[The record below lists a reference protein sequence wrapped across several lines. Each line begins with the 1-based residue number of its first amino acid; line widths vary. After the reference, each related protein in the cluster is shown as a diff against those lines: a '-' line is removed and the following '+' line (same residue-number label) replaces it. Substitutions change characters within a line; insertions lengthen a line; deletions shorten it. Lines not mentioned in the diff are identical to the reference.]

1 MSEPGMHDVP
11 PSTVDGRRT
20 TGVGGGALG
29 SAPPSANQVAALTGP
44 TETESPNHPG
54 TDATGL
60 QHAGAASLA
69 EKRSRS
75 NAELSPT
82 GGQAPRPPPAF
93 RSAVAAD
100 DSLIALPATAAQ
112 HMAAISTRPGQNANR
127 QQAVRNGEQLD
138 QRLIAGADA
147 MIAES
152 FTEEDAM
159 IAGADAIIA
168 AHTLAAPASA
178 PVLQPAPAPAPAPA
192 RTAATAAAPAATAAA
207 APAVAAPPAPAPAVD
222 PAAFNSLLVGMQA
235 LTASVSSM
243 ISQHTE
249 TVSTLTERL
258 VALEPQSDDTATPA
272 KTVAAATDKTRTSA
286 AAAIIQ
292 ETLKSC
298 SNLLH
303 SEAQLSA
310 TTAALDPVNIS
321 EDLTVR
327 VPTAAGQ
334 AVRKGKPF
342 QLKPACKQIQANLF
356 SEGQA
361 KLNQAH
367 RIYQAAI
374 FKEIKWAKQEELTAV
389 KNLLAETLATAKT
402 DLKSLL
408 DTTPALPPA
417 VVEAENQ
424 ANLRALNSKWEKRQ
438 TELLTKK
445 TAEKTKANKKREQV
459 EQAKLKK
466 LVASNKDSLQAGVVR
481 LQDKQEEK
489 IVQKYG
495 LTVVPD
501 YDEDDDRD
509 VSDGQELSDQL
520 TAAQATQK
528 DAQRLTSQLTKQLA
542 QEKSNPKAKK
552 KSGQQKQKTPVKRK
566 KPPAVKP
573 KGTPPSGK
581 KKQQS
586 TKNGKGRSVS
596 RGRSKKRV

>member
-1 MSEPGMHDVP
+1 MSDSGMHDVP
-11 PSTVDGRRT
+11 PSTVDDRRT

-29 SAPPSANQVAALTGP
+29 SALPSTNQVTALTGA

-54 TDATGL
+54 TDAIGL
-60 QHAGAASLA
+60 QPAGAASLA

-82 GGQAPRPPPAF
+82 GGQAQRQPPAF

-147 MIAES
+147 
-152 FTEEDAM
+152 
-159 IAGADAIIA
+159 IIA
-168 AHTLAAPASA
+168 ANAPAAPASA

-192 RTAATAAAPAATAAA
+192 RAAAAAAAPAATAAE

-222 PAAFNSLLVGMQA
+222 PTAFNSLLVGMQA
-235 LTASVSSM
+235 LTATVSSL
-243 ISQHTE
+243 ISKHTE

-258 VALEPQSDDTATPA
+258 VALEPQSGDTDTPA
-272 KTVAAATDKTRTSA
+272 TTVAAATDKTRTSA

-310 TTAALDPVNIS
+310 TTAALDPINVS

-327 VPTAAGQ
+327 VPTTAGQ

-342 QLKPACKQIQANLF
+342 QLKPACKQIKSEIF
-356 SEGQA
+356 SEGQTR
-361 KLNQAH
+361 LNQAH

-374 FKEIKWAKQEELTAV
+374 FEEIKWAKQEELTAV

-438 TELLTKK
+438 TELLTTK

-542 QEKSNPKAKK
+542 QEKSNSKAKK
-552 KSGQQKQKTPVKRK
+552 KSGQQKQKQKTPVKRK

-586 TKNGKGRSVS
+586 TKNGKVRSVS
-596 RGRSKKRV
+596 RGRSEKKKNRG

>member
-1 MSEPGMHDVP
+1 MPDSGMHDVP

-20 TGVGGGALG
+20 TGVGGSALG
-29 SAPPSANQVAALTGP
+29 SASPSTNQVTALTGP

-54 TDATGL
+54 TDAIGL

-82 GGQAPRPPPAF
+82 GGQAQRQPPAF

-112 HMAAISTRPGQNANR
+112 HMAAKSTRPGQNANR

-147 MIAES
+147 MIA
-152 FTEEDAM
+152 AH
-159 IAGADAIIA
+159 APA
-168 AHTLAAPASA
+168 ASASA
-178 PVLQPAPAPAPAPA
+178 PVLQPAPATAPAPA
-192 RTAATAAAPAATAAA
+192 RAAAAAAAPAATAAA

-222 PAAFNSLLVGMQA
+222 STAFNNLLVGMQA
-235 LTASVSSM
+235 LTATVSSL

-258 VALEPQSDDTATPA
+258 VALEPQSGDTATPA
-272 KTVAAATDKTRTSA
+272 TTVAAATDKTRTSA

-310 TTAALDPVNIS
+310 TTAALDPINVS

-327 VPTAAGQ
+327 VPTTAGQ

-342 QLKPACKQIQANLF
+342 QLKPACKQIKSEIF
-356 SEGQA
+356 SEGQTR
-361 KLNQAH
+361 LNQAH

-374 FKEIKWAKQEELTAV
+374 FEEIKWAKQEELTAV

-438 TELLTKK
+438 TELLTTK

-466 LVASNKDSLQAGVVR
+466 LIATNKDSLQAGVVR

-495 LTVVPD
+495 LTIAPD
-501 YDEDDDRD
+501 YDEGDDRD

-528 DAQRLTSQLTKQLA
+528 DAQRLTQQLTKQLA

-552 KSGQQKQKTPVKRK
+552 QSSQQKKKTPVKRK

-596 RGRSKKRV
+596 RGRSEKKKKRG

>member
-1 MSEPGMHDVP
+1 M
-11 PSTVDGRRT
+11 
-20 TGVGGGALG
+20 
-29 SAPPSANQVAALTGP
+29 
-44 TETESPNHPG
+44 
-54 TDATGL
+54 
-60 QHAGAASLA
+60 
-69 EKRSRS
+69 
-75 NAELSPT
+75 
-82 GGQAPRPPPAF
+82 
-93 RSAVAAD
+93 
-100 DSLIALPATAAQ
+100 
-112 HMAAISTRPGQNANR
+112 
-127 QQAVRNGEQLD
+127 
-138 QRLIAGADA
+138 
-147 MIAES
+147 
-152 FTEEDAM
+152 
-159 IAGADAIIA
+159 
-168 AHTLAAPASA
+168 
-178 PVLQPAPAPAPAPA
+178 
-192 RTAATAAAPAATAAA
+192 
-207 APAVAAPPAPAPAVD
+207 AAPPDPAPAVD
-222 PAAFNSLLVGMQA
+222 STAFNNLLVGMQA
-235 LTASVSSM
+235 LTATVSSL
-243 ISQHTE
+243 ISKHTE

-258 VALEPQSDDTATPA
+258 VALEPQSGDTDTPA
-272 KTVAAATDKTRTSA
+272 TTVAAATDKTRTSA

-310 TTAALDPVNIS
+310 TTAALWHITVS

-327 VPTAAGQ
+327 VPTTAGQ

-342 QLKPACKQIQANLF
+342 QLKPACKQIKSEIF
-356 SEGQA
+356 SEGQTR
-361 KLNQAH
+361 LNQAH

-374 FKEIKWAKQEELTAV
+374 FEEIKWAKQEELTAV

-417 VVEAENQ
+417 VVDAENQ

-438 TELLTKK
+438 TELLTTK

-542 QEKSNPKAKK
+542 QEKSNSKAKK
-552 KSGQQKQKTPVKRK
+552 KSGQQKQKQKTPVKRK

-586 TKNGKGRSVS
+586 TKNGKVRSVS
-596 RGRSKKRV
+596 RGRSEKKKNRG